1 MLQNIRQ
8 NVQGTAAKIIVGLIV
23 ISFSFFGLESILVSG
38 GGSEIAEVNGE
49 PIYPQQL
56 QQALDTQKR
65 RLIAMMGENLDPSL
79 LDDERLGPQA
89 LEALINRELLMQS
102 ATEMGL
108 SVSDSEIGAVVASME
123 QFQVDGVFSPELYR
137 NVLSSA
143 GYTPAY
149 FKQSL
154 HDDMLLGQLRSGIA
168 GSEFVTPA
176 ELEANTRIVS
186 EQRDLRYF
194 TIPRESIASNPQIT
208 DKQLQAYYD
217 AHQDSFRTPES
228 VDLDYLELT
237 LDQFR
242 KPVKDSAIQEAY
254 QQAIRGSEFKAQN
267 RVSHI
272 LFESDDDGARAQ
284 RIEQAQ
290 QELASGASFAEVAR
304 TFSDDIGSADRGGD
318 LGYTSGDTFPAPM
331 EDAIAQLEP
340 GVVSDPVTTEA
351 GTHLIVVTERKPGE
365 APSLEE
371 MRAELQESIQESEA
385 RVVLLRTVEALKD
398 LSFNAEDLEYPAKE
412 LELTVKRADAVS
424 RTGNEGLFSNPALVE
439 AAFSEDVLEA
449 GNNSEVIE
457 LPQNKFVV
465 VSVRHHNQPEVKPLA
480 EVRDEVLAAVT
491 DEANRAAVMAQARQA
506 LQQLSAGVPMQ
517 QIAGAGE
524 YPLQVELGVDRGNTV
539 VQPEVLRRLF
549 ELPAPDTGVQSADVV
564 MMPNGDAV
572 VVQLLQVSTGEYASL
587 PAAER
592 AQLQQALTGEFSGLI
607 DSEFQSGLRDRADI
621 KVM

>member
-23 ISFSFFGLESILVSG
+23 ISFSLFGIESILVGG
-38 GGSEIAEVNGE
+38 GGSEIAEVNGVS
-49 PIYPQQL
+49 IYPQQL

-65 RLIAMMGENLDPSL
+65 RLVAMMGENLDPAL

-154 HDDMLLGQLRSGIA
+154 RDDMMLGQLRSGIA
-168 GSEFVTPA
+168 GTEFVTSA
-176 ELEANTRIVS
+176 ELEAGTRIVA
-186 EQRDLRYF
+186 EQRDLRYL
-194 TIPRESIASNPQIT
+194 TIPRESVASNPKIT
-208 DKQLQAYYD
+208 DAKLQAYYD
-217 AHQDSFRTPES
+217 AHQENFRTPES
-228 VDLDYLELT
+228 VNLDYLELT

-242 KPVKDSAIQEAY
+242 EPVPQSAIEEAY
-254 QQAIRGSEFKAQN
+254 ELAVQGSEFKPQN

-272 LFESDDDGARAQ
+272 LFESGTDDLAQ

-290 QELASGASFAEVAR
+290 QELASGVAFADVASA
-304 TFSDDIGSADRGGD
+304 FSDDIGSADRGGD
-318 LGYTSGDTFPAPM
+318 LGYTSGDTFPEPM
-331 EDAIAQLEP
+331 EEVIAQLEP
-340 GVVSDPVTTEA
+340 GVVSAPVVTEA
-351 GTHLIVVTERKPGE
+351 GTHLVLVTERKAGE

-371 MRAELQESIQESEA
+371 MQAELEESIQESEA
-385 RVVLLRTVEALKD
+385 RVELLRTVESLRD

-412 LELTVKRADAVS
+412 LGLTVKRADAIS
-424 RTGNEGLFSNPALVE
+424 RAGNQGLFSNAALVE

-457 LPQNKFVV
+457 LPQNRFVV
-465 VSVRHHNQPEVKPLA
+465 VSVREHKQPEIKPLA
-480 EVRDEVLAAVT
+480 DVRDEVLAAVI
-491 DEANRAAVMAQARQA
+491 DETNRAAVMAEADRVLKRVRNGA
-506 LQQLSAGVPMQ
+506 PMKRV
-517 QIAGAGE
+517 AKAKS
-524 YPLQVELGVDRGNTV
+524 YPVQVELGVNRRSTT

-549 ELPAPDTGVQSADVV
+549 ELPAPDAGEQSADVV

-572 VVQLLQVSTGEYASL
+572 VVQLLQVTAGEYAAL
-587 PAAER
+587 PAAEQ
-592 AQLQQALTGEFSGLI
+592 AQLQQVLKGEFSGLV
-607 DSEFQSGLRDRADI
+607 DTEFQRGLRDRADI